1 MENRTNDYRE
11 LTRRLDAF
19 DARIAAELETLRR
32 DAAQNQ
38 RSHLTE
44 KTKKGETINAFQKT
58 T

>member
-1 MENRTNDYRE
+1 MNANAYDYRE

-38 RSHLTE
+38 RSRLME
-44 KTKKGETINAFQKT
+44 KSKKGETINAFQKT

>member
-1 MENRTNDYRE
+1 MKTSAYDYRE

-19 DARIAAELETLRR
+19 DARIAAELETIRR

-38 RSHLTE
+38 RSRLTE
-44 KTKKGETINAFQKT
+44 KSKKGETINAFQKT

>member
-1 MENRTNDYRE
+1 MPPNVNDYRE

-38 RSHLTE
+38 RSRLTE
-44 KTKKGETINAFQKT
+44 KSKKGETINAFQKT